1 MACTAALTRRPVAN
15 LLLCPEIQSQT
26 SRRWQSTYR
35 RTKKRLRIKPDAS
48 FSPSSSSAAHI
59 IHNPPSSAP
68 SVYLT
73 PTKFLPA
80 DDVRRTL
87 RRNLEDSTA
96 ANISSEA
103 LPSLL
108 QAEKEPKKYLT
119 KEEIETM
126 RELRKSDPMLWS
138 RNRLA
143 EKFGCSTLFVGM
155 ACEAAGEKKAIQRQ
169 ILTAVQS
176 RWGLKR
182 TMAREDRQLRKE
194 LWGRDK

>member
-1 MACTAALTRRPVAN
+1 MACTAALTRRPALN
-15 LLLCPEIQSQT
+15 LLLCPELQSQA

-48 FSPSSSSAAHI
+48 FAPSSSTEAHI

-80 DDVRRTL
+80 DDIRRTL
-87 RRNLEDSTA
+87 RGKLESTA
-96 ANISSEA
+96 DVNVDE

-108 QAEKEPKKYLT
+108 QAEKPKKYLI
-119 KEEIETM
+119 KEEIEAM
-126 RELRKSDPMLWS
+126 RELRKSDPMHWS
-138 RNRLA
+138 RSRLA

-194 LWGRDK
+194 VWGRDK